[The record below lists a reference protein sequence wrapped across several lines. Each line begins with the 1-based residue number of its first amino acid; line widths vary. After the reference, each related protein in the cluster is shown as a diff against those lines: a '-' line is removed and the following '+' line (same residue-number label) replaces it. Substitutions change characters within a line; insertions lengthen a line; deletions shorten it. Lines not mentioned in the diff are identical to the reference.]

1 MASKAS
7 ASSETPLL
15 DDALRACCRRRHW
28 SQTGE
33 SGVEIVHRTLR
44 RRHAVQECLLVGEPF
59 VDREEV
65 GMNAGDIETKAGLAS
80 SIR

>member
-1 MASKAS
+1 
-7 ASSETPLL
+7 
-15 DDALRACCRRRHW
+15 
-28 SQTGE
+28 
-33 SGVEIVHRTLR
+33 VEVVHRILR

-59 VDREEV
+59 VDKDDV